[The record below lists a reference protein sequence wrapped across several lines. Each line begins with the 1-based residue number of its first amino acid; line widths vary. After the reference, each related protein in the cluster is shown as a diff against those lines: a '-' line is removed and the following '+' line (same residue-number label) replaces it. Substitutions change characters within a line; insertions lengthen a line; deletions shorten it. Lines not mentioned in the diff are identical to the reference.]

1 MKGVQYFDHMKDPL
15 QGKSQNGKINF
26 HTCSLEFYLPSYN
39 PNRPVVFQLILLRI
53 DEGKN

>member
-26 HTCSLEFYLPSYN
+26 NTCSLDFYLPSFN
-39 PNRPVVFQLILLRI
+39 PNRPVVFQLILLRV